1 MNNTKLQS
9 DYDILQKKYQE
20 LYANN
25 KAKQYFLD
33 EAIEMME
40 SIKNQMHNIVQSIK
54 LHKFSIEDGNHRDDA
69 DAKLWEILDDETIS
83 NW

>member
-40 SIKNQMHNIVQSIK
+40 SIKNQLCN
-54 LHKFSIEDGNHRDDA
+54 L
-69 DAKLWEILDDETIS
+69 
-83 NW
+83 